1 MKRIFFV
8 LFAAAIPLTASSQIY
23 EVGVFAGGSN
33 YIGEVGPTD
42 YIAPN
47 EPALGLIAKWNRSP
61 RHSWRASFTY
71 GKLASNDADSE
82 VSGRKERGYAITNSV
97 KELSAG
103 LEFNFFEFNL
113 HESDFQIT
121 PYLYGGLS
129 YFWYTESYIRN
140 QRQYK
145 GSTEAALAVPMTMG
159 VKANILE
166 NFILG
171 FEVGAR
177 YTFTDNLDGSYAKD
191 DSNAAYRFGNLE
203 SRDWYVFTG
212 LTLTYTFGNKPCYC
226 SN

>member
-1 MKRIFFV
+1 MKRILFA
-8 LFAAAIPLTASSQIY
+8 LFAAAIPLIASSQIY

-33 YIGEVGPTD
+33 YIGEVGPTS

-71 GKLASNDADSE
+71 GRLASDDADSD
-82 VSGRKERGYAITNSV
+82 VSGRKERGYSITNAV

-113 HESDFQIT
+113 HESDFQVT

-145 GSTEAALAVPMTMG
+145 GSTEAALAIPMTMG

-166 NFILG
+166 NFVLG

-177 YTFTDNLDGSYAKD
+177 YTFTDNLDGSYPKD

-203 SRDWYVFTG
+203 SKDWYVFTG
-212 LTLTYTFGNKPCYC
+212 FTLTYTFGNKPCYC

>member
-1 MKRIFFV
+1 MKRILFA
-8 LFAAAIPLTASSQIY
+8 LFAAAIPLIASSQIY

-33 YIGEVGPTD
+33 YIGEVGPTS

-71 GKLASNDADSE
+71 GRLASDDADSD
-82 VSGRKERGYAITNSV
+82 VSGRKERGYSITNAV

-113 HESDFQIT
+113 HESDFQVT

-145 GSTEAALAVPMTMG
+145 GSTEAALAIPMTMG

-166 NFILG
+166 NFVLG

-177 YTFTDNLDGSYAKD
+177 YTFTDNLDGSYPED

-203 SRDWYVFTG
+203 SKDWYVFTG
-212 LTLTYTFGNKPCYC
+212 FTLTYTFGNKPCYC

>member
-1 MKRIFFV
+1 MKRILFV
-8 LFAAAIPLTASSQIY
+8 LFAAAIPLTASGQIH
-23 EVGVFAGGSN
+23 EIGVFAGGSN

-47 EPALGLIAKWNRSP
+47 EPAIGLLYKWNRSP

-71 GKLASNDADSE
+71 GKLASDDADSE
-82 VSGRKERGYAITNSV
+82 VSGRKERGYRIENSV
-97 KELSAG
+97 KEFSAG

-121 PYLYGGLS
+121 PYVYTGLS
-129 YFWYTESYIRN
+129 YFWYNESYIRN

-145 GSTEAALAVPMTMG
+145 GNAKGALAIPMTLG
-159 VKANILE
+159 IKSNILE
-166 NFILG
+166 NFVLG

-177 YTFTDNLDGSYAKD
+177 YTFTDNLDGSYPEDESYAPL
-191 DSNAAYRFGNLE
+191 RFGNLE
-203 SRDWYVFTG
+203 SKDWYVFTG
-212 LTLTYTFGNKPCYC
+212 FTLTYTFGNRPCYC